1 MRAAPSC
8 CTVPIL
14 MRLESEYPEVK
25 WEMLKIHSNM
35 KSNHI
40 FCISKQVCRSLGSFV
55 LSAVAWGG
63 ILNDPLRLT

>member
-25 WEMLKIHSNM
+25 WEMLKIHWNM

-40 FCISKQVCRSLGSFV
+40 F
-55 LSAVAWGG
+55 
-63 ILNDPLRLT
+63 